1 MSFIQDVT
9 HAADKKTKI
18 GQEWPNLTKYVSS
31 RTYREVRIIYC
42 LFFKKVPSSAS
53 FSFIFGLCKQ
63 TMLILQQINV
73 KNVHP
78 V

>member
-9 HAADKKTKI
+9 HAAQKTK
-18 GQEWPNLTKYVSS
+18 TKYVSS